1 MSGVLIRPPG
11 FVNPELNVLVVF
23 PFGSFES
30 LSHHLVS
37 PSDTILAFQVVWW
50 WDDCQIQ
57 AIFPMKILEEFLA
70 QRVRGGLANV
80 IALLLGVVEI
90 HSQTDFH
97 LEVDRGV

>member
-1 MSGVLIRPPG
+1 MSSVLIRPSG
-11 FVNPELNVLVVF
+11 FVDPELNVLVVV
-23 PFGSFES
+23 PFGSFKS

-37 PSDTILAFQVVWW
+37 PSDTILAFQVVWG
-50 WDDCQIQ
+50 WDNCQVQ
-57 AIFPMKILEEFLA
+57 AVFLMKILEEFLA
-70 QRVRGGLANV
+70 QRVWGGFANV